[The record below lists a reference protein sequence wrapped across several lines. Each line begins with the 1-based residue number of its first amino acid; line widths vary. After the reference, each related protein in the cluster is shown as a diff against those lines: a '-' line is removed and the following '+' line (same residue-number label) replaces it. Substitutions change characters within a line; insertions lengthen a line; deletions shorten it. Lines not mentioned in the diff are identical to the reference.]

1 MEYAFSS
8 VLVFIAMLPLIGVL
22 LYTGKKLIEIW
33 EKENQ

>member
-1 MEYAFSS
+1 MEYAFTS
-8 VLVFIAMLPLIGVL
+8 VLVFIAILPLIAIL